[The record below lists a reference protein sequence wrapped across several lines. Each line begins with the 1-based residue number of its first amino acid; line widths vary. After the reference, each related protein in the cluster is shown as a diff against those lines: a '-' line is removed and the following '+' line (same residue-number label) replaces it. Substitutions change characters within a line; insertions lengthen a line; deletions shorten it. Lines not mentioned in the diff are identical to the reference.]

1 MMLQEYM
8 LKKDL
13 KITFDEEIVDQDLD
27 CEKFIFN
34 NADGIIHRYKQKVF
48 LDYSKR
54 YNRKQNILEFQQ
66 YPLFTE
72 NIIKKVI
79 LELA

>member
-34 NADGIIHRYKQKVF
+34 NADGIIIHRYKQKVF
-48 LDYSKR
+48 LDYSK
-54 YNRKQNILEFQQ
+54 KI
-66 YPLFTE
+66 
-72 NIIKKVI
+72 
-79 LELA
+79 